1 MVNSSLEYSEVL
13 DNFKRLIKSNG
24 LKYTKQRELILETIY
39 SNSGHFTPEDIYYLI
54 KQNYPD
60 IKVGIATIYRTLT
73 LLESGGI
80 VTSISFGAQGKRYE
94 FGLGEHHDHL
104 VCLECGEIE
113 EFIDEIIEKQQE
125 LIAKKHN
132 FKMTGHT
139 MKIVGI
145 CSSCQSKKES

>member
-1 MVNSSLEYSEVL
+1 MNKSLEYKEVL
-13 DNFKRLIKSNG
+13 SIFKNLIKSNG

-39 SNSGHFTPEDIYYLI
+39 NNRGHFTPEDIYNLI
-54 KQNYPD
+54 KRDFPEV
-60 IKVGIATIYRTLT
+60 KVGIATIYRTLT

-113 EFIDEIIEKQQE
+113 EFIDEI
-125 LIAKKHN
+125 
-132 FKMTGHT
+132 
-139 MKIVGI
+139 
-145 CSSCQSKKES
+145 

>member
-1 MVNSSLEYSEVL
+1 MAGSSLNYREVL
-13 DNFKRLIKSNG
+13 SIFKRLIKSNG

-39 SNSGHFTPEDIYYLI
+39 NNRGHFTPEDIYNLI
-54 KQNYPD
+54 KKEYPEV
-60 IKVGIATIYRTLT
+60 KVGIATIYRTLT
-73 LLESGGI
+73 LLENGGI
-80 VTSISFGAQGKRYE
+80 VTSISFGTQGKKYE

-125 LIAKKHN
+125 LIAKKHK

-145 CSSCQSKKES
+145 CKKCQSQKES

>member
-1 MVNSSLEYSEVL
+1 VNKSLEYKEVL
-13 DNFKRLIKSNG
+13 SIFKNLIKSNG

-39 SNSGHFTPEDIYYLI
+39 NNRGHFTPEDIYNLI
-54 KQNYPD
+54 KRDFPEV
-60 IKVGIATIYRTLT
+60 KVGIATIYRTLT

-145 CSSCQSKKES
+145 CSCCQSKKES

>member
-1 MVNSSLEYSEVL
+1 VNKSLEYKEVL
-13 DNFKRLIKSNG
+13 SIFKNLIKSNG

-39 SNSGHFTPEDIYYLI
+39 NNRGHFTPEDIYNLI
-54 KQNYPD
+54 KRDFPEV
-60 IKVGIATIYRTLT
+60 KVGIATIYRTLT

-113 EFIDEIIEKQQE
+113 EFIDEI
-125 LIAKKHN
+125 
-132 FKMTGHT
+132 
-139 MKIVGI
+139 
-145 CSSCQSKKES
+145 